1 MEVEEYLYFKDFIWA
16 IACAIWYQVG
26 KVVQKNKYKET
37 EKNMVDFFEA
47 ERKTIFQG
55 WEESLA
61 GWKTSNEKLRW
72 AYDHLSKKNQKLYDK
87 EFEDVEDK
95 K

>member
-1 MEVEEYLYFKDFIWA
+1 MEIEEFLNLKDFIWA

-26 KVVQKNKYKET
+26 KVAQKNKDE
-37 EKNMVDFFEA
+37 ENAVDFFEA
-47 ERKTIFQG
+47 ERKVIFEG
-55 WEESLA
+55 WKESLA
-61 GWKTSNEKLRW
+61 GWRTSNIKLDW
-72 AYDHLSKKNQKLYDK
+72 AYSHLSKKNQKLYDK

>member
-1 MEVEEYLYFKDFIWA
+1 MEIEDYLYFKDFIWA

-26 KVVQKNKYKET
+26 KIVQKNKDKEI
-37 EKNMVDFFEA
+37 EKNAVDFFEA
-47 ERKTIFQG
+47 ERKTIFQC

-61 GWKTSNEKLRW
+61 CWKTSNEKLRW

-87 EFEDVEDK
+87 EFENEIRE
-95 K
+95 

>member
-1 MEVEEYLYFKDFIWA
+1 MDIEEYINFKDFIWV

-26 KVVQKNKYKET
+26 KIVQENKSKE
-37 EKNMVDFFEA
+37 EIAFFEA

-55 WEESLA
+55 WEEALA
-61 GWKTSNEKLRW
+61 GWRTSNEKLRW
-72 AYDHLSKKNQKLYDK
+72 TYDHLSKRNQKLYDK
-87 EFEDVEDK
+87 EFENVEDK

>member
-1 MEVEEYLYFKDFIWA
+1 MEIEDYLYFKDFIWA

-26 KVVQKNKYKET
+26 KIVQKNKDEEI
-37 EKNMVDFFEA
+37 EKNAVDFFEA
-47 ERKTIFQG
+47 ERKTIFQC

-87 EFEDVEDK
+87 EFENEIRE
-95 K
+95 